1 MWRPAAPASGYLL
14 LLASAET
21 LYTAARGRVLACDP
35 WTLIVTNPALVYAD
49 ITIDQL
55 LMSATKPYFTCA
67 LFHLFIFNIKF
78 EIEFTLR
85 LPFRLV

>member
-1 MWRPAAPASGYLL
+1 MVPRIS
-14 LLASAET
+14 EEE
-21 LYTAARGRVLACDP
+21 AREEGA
-35 WTLIVTNPALVYAD
+35 ALVYAD

-85 LPFRLV
+85 LPFCLV